1 MSAEAFAKA
10 RRVLIPLAFVNFT
23 VGVGAFVPISLLAPL
38 SQSLSLS
45 KAQAGWVMGA
55 YALAYA
61 VSSPVLVSVSGGLRR
76 RSVIL
81 SGLALFVVAGLAT
94 AFARDATTLFAVR
107 IAAAVGAGL
116 VTPVAA
122 AIAVAISPP
131 EERGKALST
140 VFIGM
145 TIAQVLGVPGGAFVG
160 YTFGVAAALIGAAA
174 LSALAFIWVAVSV
187 PGDVAFQPQSLA
199 TLGRTLMSPRHLVA
213 VLLTVTI
220 STSGYLGMTF
230 TGPLAEYRLGM
241 GRDGVALFFAAG
253 GLGGFV
259 GNLVAGRVTDRLGP
273 SRTLLI
279 CLAGQCVLT
288 PALTLTPFNLA
299 GGLLINFLWCA
310 FGWGFTVPQQARLMA
325 IDPKTQGVM
334 LALNAAGIYLGGG
347 IGSSLAGAVYER
359 WGLEMTGVVGGAIAL
374 LGIAH
379 LIFSDR
385 LARRE

>member
-1 MSAEAFAKA
+1 MSADFAKA

-45 KAQAGWVMGA
+45 KAQAGWVMGV

-61 VSSPVLVSVSGGLRR
+61 VSSPILVSISGGLRR

-81 SGLALFVVAGLAT
+81 TGLALFVAGGLAT
-94 AFARDATTLFAVR
+94 AFVRDASALFAVR
-107 IAAAVGAGL
+107 IAAAIGAGL

-122 AIAVAISPP
+122 AIAVAISSP

-140 VFIGM
+140 VLIGM
-145 TIAQVLGVPGGAFVG
+145 TLAQVLGVPGGAFVG

-174 LSALAFIWVAVSV
+174 LGALAWIWVAVSV
-187 PGDVAFQPQSLA
+187 PADVAFQPQSLG

-259 GNLVAGRVTDRLGP
+259 GNLVAGRITDRLGP

-279 CLAGQCVLT
+279 CLIGNCVLT
-288 PALTLTPFNLA
+288 PALTLVPFNLP

-374 LGIAH
+374 FGVAH
-379 LIFSDR
+379 LILSDR
-385 LARRE
+385 LARRG